1 MSLSYAI
8 SGTRGAA
15 AGLAFCLAGLAVAL
29 VGMFGWA
36 SGQQGIAASASTSL
50 SRAVLEF
57 FGVEAAMTLMVVA
70 GIYILYAAAK
80 AAPKGGSSV
89 LAVIAEAFSSRKT
102 MRIAVVIGA
111 AYAAVFSVLS
121 GTLVYQPTVNFASVY
136 GVTSPGWSSAVC
148 CGDFGSVPELNL
160 YVSPSMHLGVQI
172 LPLSLLMLLVVP
184 ALVTL
189 NVALAVHSLRQKAV
203 RSARWAGSIGAF
215 LGLVTGCPT
224 CAGYFLLSA
233 VGGLGV
239 TAFTFVLDPYQT
251 LFIALSVPLLVAGP
265 FLTAYG
271 VKKANSSYCPVP

>member
-1 MSLSYAI
+1 MML
-8 SGTRGAA
+8 
-15 AGLAFCLAGLAVAL
+15 L
-29 VGMFGWA
+29 
-36 SGQQGIAASASTSL
+36 
-50 SRAVLEF
+50 
-57 FGVEAAMTLMVVA
+57 VVA
-70 GIYILYAAAK
+70 GIYILYTAAK
-80 AAPKGGSSV
+80 TVSRDGTSV
-89 LAVIAEAFSSRKT
+89 FAIIADAFSSKRT
-102 MRIAVVIGA
+102 MRIAVAAGA
-111 AYAAVFSVLS
+111 VYAAAFSVLS

-136 GVTSPGWSSAVC
+136 GATKPGWAAAVC

-184 ALVTL
+184 MLVTL
-189 NVALAVHSLRQKAV
+189 NIALAVHSFRKRAV

-251 LFIALSVPLLVAGP
+251 LFIALSIPLLVAGP
-265 FLTAYG
+265 FLTSYG
-271 VKKANSSYCPVP
+271 MKRGMAANCPVN